1 MSIAIVIL
9 YCVLMILIGLKYK
22 NKQKTLSEFV
32 TADHGLSYWV
42 AALSA
47 RATGES
53 GWLILGL
60 TGVGF
65 ATGLSGLW
73 IMLGETLGV
82 AVSWIFI
89 IPRFKNESEKYDSL
103 TVLDYFEDKLDD
115 RKHIVRIVLST
126 ILLIMVIIY
135 CAAQLTATGKA
146 FNSFYNMNIIAAELL
161 GLFIVLLY
169 VSFGGFRA
177 VAVSDLIQGAL
188 MFMGLVLVP
197 VVGIIKAG
205 GIRQVFEKVSTS
217 TPEILNVLPTNS
229 TALAISFTVIGLMA
243 TGLGFLGSPQIYQRI
258 IALNRKEDIKKGR
271 LVAITYTLIT
281 DTCAVL
287 TGVVGRYFFTSL
299 SDPETVYPDLV
310 QHLFGPLMIGVL
322 IAVVLSAI
330 MSTMDSLL
338 ILASTTIVRDYM
350 QKILGRVTND
360 KTAVTYLRVSSS
372 VIALAAFALAAT
384 KTRVVFWMVLFAWA
398 GIASAFCPTLI
409 MTLFWKGTNKY
420 GVAIGAIGGFLT
432 TVIWGVFWRDII
444 YEMFPGFVAGFVLIY
459 LGSLATRGFCKQLNG
474 KC

>member
-1 MSIAIVIL
+1 
-9 YCVLMILIGLKYK
+9 
-22 NKQKTLSEFV
+22 
-32 TADHGLSYWV
+32 
-42 AALSA
+42 
-47 RATGES
+47 
-53 GWLILGL
+53 
-60 TGVGF
+60 
-65 ATGLSGLW
+65 
-73 IMLGETLGV
+73 
-82 AVSWIFI
+82 
-89 IPRFKNESEKYDSL
+89 
-103 TVLDYFEDKLDD
+103 
-115 RKHIVRIVLST
+115 
-126 ILLIMVIIY
+126 
-135 CAAQLTATGKA
+135 
-146 FNSFYNMNIIAAELL
+146 MNIIAAELL

>member
-1 MSIAIVIL
+1 MSIAIVLL
-9 YCVLMILIGLKYK
+9 YCVVMVLIGLKYK
-22 NKQKTLSEFV
+22 NKQNSVSEFV
-32 TADHGLSYWV
+32 TASHGLSYWV

-73 IMLGETLGV
+73 IALGETLGV
-82 AVSWIFI
+82 AASWMFI
-89 IPRFKNESEKYDSL
+89 IPRFKDESEKYDSL
-103 TVLDYFEDKLDD
+103 TVLDYFEDKLND
-115 RKHIVRIVLST
+115 RKHLVRIVLST
-126 ILLIMVIIY
+126 ILLIMVVTY
-135 CAAQLTATGKA
+135 CAAQLIATGKA

-197 VVGIIKAG
+197 IVGIIKAG
-205 GIRQVFEKVSTS
+205 GIRPILEKVSAS
-217 TPEILNVLPTNS
+217 TPEILGIMPTNS
-229 TALAISFTVIGLMA
+229 TALAIGFTIIGLMA

-271 LVAITYTLIT
+271 LVAVTYTLIT

-287 TGVVGRYFFTSL
+287 TGVIGRYYFVSL
-299 SDPETVYPDLV
+299 KDPETVYPDLV

-330 MSTMDSLL
+330 MSTMDSFG
-338 ILASTTIVRDYM
+338 
-350 QKILGRVTND
+350 KVTKD
-360 KTAVTYLRVSSS
+360 KAAVTWLRVSAS
-372 VIALAAFALAAT
+372 VIALLAFGLAAT

-409 MTLFWKGTNKY
+409 MTLFWKKTNKY

-432 TVIWGVFWRDII
+432 TVIWGIYFRDII

-459 LGSLATRGFCKQLNG
+459 LGSLATQRFCKE
-474 KC
+474 KHE

>member
-89 IPRFKNESEKYDSL
+89 IPRFKNETEKYDSL

-161 GLFIVLLY
+161 GVFIVLLY

-177 VAVSDLIQGAL
+177 VAVSDLIQGTL
-188 MFMGLVLVP
+188 MFAGLVLVP
-197 VVGIIKAG
+197 VFGIIKAG

-229 TALAISFTVIGLMA
+229 TALAISFTVLGLMA
-243 TGLGFLGSPQIYQRI
+243 TGLGFLGSPQVYQRI

-287 TGVVGRYFFTSL
+287 TGVVGRVFFTSL

-338 ILASTTIVRDYM
+338 ILASTTIVRDYF
-350 QKILGRVTND
+350 QKILGIATND
-360 KTAVTYLRVSSS
+360 KTAVTYLRVFSS
-372 VIALAAFALAAT
+372 VIALAAFVLAAT

-432 TVIWGVFWRDII
+432 TVIWGIFWRDII

-459 LGSLATRGFCKQLNG
+459 LGSLATQGFCKE
-474 KC
+474 KYE

>member
-1 MSIAIVIL
+1 
-9 YCVLMILIGLKYK
+9 
-22 NKQKTLSEFV
+22 
-32 TADHGLSYWV
+32 
-42 AALSA
+42 
-47 RATGES
+47 
-53 GWLILGL
+53 
-60 TGVGF
+60 
-65 ATGLSGLW
+65 
-73 IMLGETLGV
+73 
-82 AVSWIFI
+82 
-89 IPRFKNESEKYDSL
+89 
-103 TVLDYFEDKLDD
+103 
-115 RKHIVRIVLST
+115 
-126 ILLIMVIIY
+126 MVIIY

>member
-1 MSIAIVIL
+1 MSITIVIL
-9 YCVLMILIGLKYK
+9 YCVFMVLIGLKYK

-53 GWLILGL
+53 GWIILGL

-89 IPRFKNESEKYDSL
+89 IPRFKDETEKYSSL

-115 RKHIVRIVLST
+115 RKHMVRIVLSA
-126 ILLIMVIIY
+126 ILLIMVVIY

-146 FNSFYNMNIIAAELL
+146 FNSFYNMNIIVAELF
-161 GLFIVLLY
+161 GVFIVLLY

-177 VAVSDLIQGAL
+177 VAVSDLIQGTL
-188 MFMGLVLVP
+188 MVLGLVIVP
-197 VVGIIKAG
+197 VVGVIKAG
-205 GIRQVFEKVSTS
+205 GITQVLEKISTN
-217 TPEILNVLPTNS
+217 TPEILSVFPTNS
-229 TALAISFTVIGLMA
+229 TALAISLMILGLMA
-243 TGLGFLGSPQIYQRI
+243 PGLGFLGSPQIYQRI

-271 LVAITYTLIT
+271 IVAIAFTLIT
-281 DTCAVL
+281 DTFAVL
-287 TGVVGRYFFTSL
+287 TGVVGRFYFTSL

-310 QHLFGPLMIGVL
+310 KHLFGPLMIGVL
-322 IAVVLSAI
+322 IAVALSAI

-338 ILASTTIVRDYM
+338 ILASTTIVRDYF
-350 QKILGRVTND
+350 QKVFGIATNE
-360 KTAVTYLRVSSS
+360 KTAVRCLRVSSC

-384 KTRVVFWMVLFAWA
+384 KIRVIFWMVLFAWA

-409 MTLFWKGTNKY
+409 MTLFWKGTNRY
-420 GVAIGAIGGFLT
+420 GVVIGAIGGFLT
-432 TVIWGVFWRDII
+432 AVIWSIFWRDII
-444 YEMFPGFVAGFVLIY
+444 YEMFPGFVAGFALTYI
-459 LGSLATRGFCKQLNG
+459 GSLATQRFCNK
-474 KC
+474 KHE